1 MRRPCDDADTVTVA
15 PIERAHRKH
24 GPQEQRLEA
33 LLIHRDITLPTWCEF
48 GCFQLGC
55 SFARVGISEKEGH
68 KIRISKVSTPGHS
81 EPSLPTLSHMT
92 AKMKYSAL

>member
-1 MRRPCDDADTVTVA
+1 MLISFTDARHVPMDADTVTV
-15 PIERAHRKH
+15 
-24 GPQEQRLEA
+24 QEQRLEA
-33 LLIHRDITLPTWCEF
+33 LLLHRDITLPTWCEF

-55 SFARVGISEKEGH
+55 SFARVGISDKEGH

-92 AKMKYSAL
+92 AKLKYSAL